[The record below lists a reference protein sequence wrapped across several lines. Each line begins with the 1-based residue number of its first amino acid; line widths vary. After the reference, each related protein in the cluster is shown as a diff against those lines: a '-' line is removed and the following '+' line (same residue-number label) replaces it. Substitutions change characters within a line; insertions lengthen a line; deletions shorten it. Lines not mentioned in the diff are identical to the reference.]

1 MNSEAQKIQ
10 EQVRKHIREQIQ
22 AETKKLLSCA
32 AMDDYKNVIEHAE
45 TLTSL
50 VQRAK
55 KIVER
60 EER

>member
-45 TLTSL
+45 RL
-50 VQRAK
+50 VILARRAEK
-55 KIVER
+55 LVELGAR
-60 EER
+60 